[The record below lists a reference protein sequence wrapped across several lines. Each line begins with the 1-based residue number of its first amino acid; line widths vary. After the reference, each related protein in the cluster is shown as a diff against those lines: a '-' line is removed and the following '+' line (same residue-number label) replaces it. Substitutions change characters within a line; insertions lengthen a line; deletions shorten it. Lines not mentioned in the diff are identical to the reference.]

1 MTGGIVLIMK
11 RLFKTTAALLAVIL
25 LLSMLLTGC
34 GEQNAVSI
42 KGDAENYVKAVL
54 DLICTGEYDHSVTF
68 ADVES
73 VKERASRD
81 AMISEII
88 NYVAEDNDL
97 TEEQRAELGGA
108 IARAFTTCR
117 YSIKDVKETDDGGC
131 DVTVSIE
138 PLMLFAGVSDAL
150 NQKVEELST
159 DTDNA
164 ISMTEEEQTAAL
176 AAVLF
181 SQLNQNLDD
190 PQYAPAEEAV
200 VHYGLLQGTED
211 RYGIDANAGKVLG
224 EKLFSSEG
232 L

>member
-1 MTGGIVLIMK
+1 MK
-11 RLFKTTAALLAVIL
+11 RLFKTIAALFAATL
-25 LLSMLLTGC
+25 LLGMLLTGC
-34 GEQNAVSI
+34 GEQTSVSI
-42 KGDAENYVKAVL
+42 KEDAESYVKAVL

-88 NYVAEDNDL
+88 NYVSEDNDL
-97 TEEQRAELGGA
+97 TEEQRAELGGI

-117 YSIKDVKETDDGGC
+117 CSIKDVKETDDGGC

-138 PLMLFAGVSDAL
+138 PLKLFTGVSDVL
-150 NQKVEELST
+150 DQKVEELSKNT
-159 DTDNA
+159 ENA
-164 ISMTEEEQTAAL
+164 ITMTEEEQTAAL
-176 AAVLF
+176 TSVLF
-181 SQLNQNLDD
+181 AQLNQNLDN
-190 PQYAPAEEAV
+190 PQYAPAEEVV
-200 VHYGLLQGTED
+200 VHYGLLEGTED
-211 RYGIDANAGKVLG
+211 RYGIDENAGKALG

>member
-1 MTGGIVLIMK
+1 MK
-11 RLFKTTAALLAVIL
+11 RLFKATAVLFSAVL
-25 LLSMLLTGC
+25 FLSILLTGC
-34 GEQNAVSI
+34 GEQASVSI
-42 KGDAENYVKAVL
+42 REDAENYVKAVL
-54 DLICTGEYDHSVTF
+54 DLMCTGEYDHSVTF

-73 VKERASRD
+73 GKERVSRD
-81 AMISEII
+81 AMISDIV
-88 NYVAEDNDL
+88 NYVSEDNDL
-97 TEEQRAELGGA
+97 TEEQRAELGGL

-138 PLMLFAGVSDAL
+138 PLKLFEGVSDAL
-150 NQKVEELST
+150 DQKVEDLSK

-164 ISMTEEEQTAAL
+164 IAMTEEEQTAAL
-176 AAVLF
+176 TAVLF
-181 SQLNQNLDD
+181 TQLNQNLEN

-200 VHYGLLQGTED
+200 VHYGLLEGTED
-211 RYGIDANAGKVLG
+211 RYGINENAGKVLG

>member
-1 MTGGIVLIMK
+1 MK
-11 RLFKTTAALLAVIL
+11 RLFKTIAALFAATL
-25 LLSMLLTGC
+25 LLGMLLTGC
-34 GEQNAVSI
+34 GEQTSVSI
-42 KGDAENYVKAVL
+42 KEDAESYVKAVL

-88 NYVAEDNDL
+88 NYVSEDNDL
-97 TEEQRAELGGA
+97 TEEQRAELGGI

-117 YSIKDVKETDDGGC
+117 SSIKDVKETDDGGC

-138 PLMLFAGVSDAL
+138 PLKLFTGVSDVL
-150 NQKVEELST
+150 DQKVEELSKNT
-159 DTDNA
+159 ESA
-164 ISMTEEEQTAAL
+164 ITMTEEEQTAAL
-176 AAVLF
+176 TSVLF
-181 SQLNQNLDD
+181 AQLNQNLDN
-190 PQYAPAEEAV
+190 PQYAPAEEVV
-200 VHYGLLQGTED
+200 VHYGLLEGTED
-211 RYGIDANAGKVLG
+211 RYGIDENAGKALG

>member
-1 MTGGIVLIMK
+1 MK
-11 RLFKTTAALLAVIL
+11 RLFKTIAALFAATL
-25 LLSMLLTGC
+25 LLGMLLTGC
-34 GEQNAVSI
+34 GEQTSVSI
-42 KGDAENYVKAVL
+42 KEDAESYVKAVL

-88 NYVAEDNDL
+88 NYVSEDNNL
-97 TEEQRAELGGA
+97 TEEQRAELGGI

-117 YSIKDVKETDDGGC
+117 SSIKDVKETDDGGC

-138 PLMLFAGVSDAL
+138 PLKLFTGVSDVL
-150 NQKVEELST
+150 DQKVEELSKNT
-159 DTDNA
+159 ESA
-164 ISMTEEEQTAAL
+164 ITMTEEEQTAAL
-176 AAVLF
+176 TSVLF
-181 SQLNQNLDD
+181 AQLNQNLDN
-190 PQYAPAEEAV
+190 PQYAPAEEVV
-200 VHYGLLQGTED
+200 VHYGLLEGTED
-211 RYGIDANAGKVLG
+211 RYGIDENAGKALG

>member
-1 MTGGIVLIMK
+1 MK
-11 RLFKTTAALLAVIL
+11 RLFKTIAALFAVTL
-25 LLSMLLTGC
+25 LLGMLLTGC
-34 GEQNAVSI
+34 GEHTSVSI
-42 KGDAENYVKAVL
+42 KEDAESYVKAVL

-88 NYVAEDNDL
+88 NYVSEDNNL
-97 TEEQRAELGGA
+97 TEEQRAELGGI

-117 YSIKDVKETDDGGC
+117 SSIKDVKETDDGGC

-138 PLMLFAGVSDAL
+138 PLKLFTGVSDVL
-150 NQKVEELST
+150 DQKVEELSKNT
-159 DTDNA
+159 ESA
-164 ISMTEEEQTAAL
+164 ITMTEEEQTAAL
-176 AAVLF
+176 TSVLF
-181 SQLNQNLDD
+181 AQLNQNLDN
-190 PQYAPAEEAV
+190 PQYAPAEEVV
-200 VHYGLLQGTED
+200 VHYGLLEGTED
-211 RYGIDANAGKVLG
+211 RYGIDENAGKALG

>member
-1 MTGGIVLIMK
+1 MK
-11 RLFKTTAALLAVIL
+11 RLFKTIAALFAVTL
-25 LLSMLLTGC
+25 LLGMLLTGC
-34 GEQNAVSI
+34 GEQTSVSI
-42 KGDAENYVKAVL
+42 KEDAESYVKAVL

-88 NYVAEDNDL
+88 NYVSEDNNL
-97 TEEQRAELGGA
+97 TEEQRAELGGI

-117 YSIKDVKETDDGGC
+117 SSIKDVKETDDGGC

-138 PLMLFAGVSDAL
+138 PLKLFTGVSDVL
-150 NQKVEELST
+150 DQKVEELSKNT
-159 DTDNA
+159 ESA
-164 ISMTEEEQTAAL
+164 ITMTEEEQTAAL
-176 AAVLF
+176 TSVLF
-181 SQLNQNLDD
+181 AQLNQNLDN
-190 PQYAPAEEAV
+190 PQYAPAEEVV
-200 VHYGLLQGTED
+200 VHYGLLEGTED
-211 RYGIDANAGKVLG
+211 RYGIDENAGKALG